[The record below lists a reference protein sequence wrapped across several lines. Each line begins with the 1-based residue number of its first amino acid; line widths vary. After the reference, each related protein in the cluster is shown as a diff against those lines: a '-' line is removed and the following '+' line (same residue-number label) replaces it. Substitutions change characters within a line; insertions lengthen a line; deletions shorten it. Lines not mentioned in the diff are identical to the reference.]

1 VCKPVRKIIFVLSL
15 LLTLVLGVSCRAGDP
30 AAPAALPE
38 TSQPTA
44 TEAPAAA
51 RVNGKIIPLSDYEAE
66 VNRYRAAVEELGN
79 EYDDETAK
87 NEALQALIDQ
97 LLLVQAAE
105 ERGYIQD
112 AGEVDTKISELA
124 QDIGGQE
131 QLAAWMGEN
140 FFTEES
146 FRQYME
152 REIAAIWMRN
162 QLLSE
167 VPVSI
172 EQVHARQI
180 LVQTENQ
187 ATAVQMRL
195 QAGATFEELAFE
207 FDPLTGG
214 DLGWFPR
221 GYLLQPAVEEAAFNL
236 QPGQVSST
244 ISTDYGYHIVK
255 VIERGEHPLSPSA
268 LMFMQEQALLDWLEN
283 RRTASQIEILV
294 P

>member
-1 VCKPVRKIIFVLSL
+1 MVVLN
-15 LLTLVLGVSCRAGDP
+15 VSCRAADP
-30 AAPAALPE
+30 AVPTALQE

-44 TEAPAAA
+44 TEAPASA
-51 RVNGKIIPLSDYEAE
+51 RVNEDIILLLDYEAE
-66 VNRYRAAVEELGN
+66 LNRYRAAVEELGN
-79 EYDDETAK
+79 EYDEETAK

-97 LLLVQAAE
+97 LLLAQAAE
-105 ERGYIQD
+105 ERGYVQD
-112 AGEVDTKISELA
+112 AGAVDAKISELE

-131 QLAAWMGEN
+131 QLMAWMGEN

-146 FRQYME
+146 FRRYME
-152 REIAAIWMRN
+152 REIAAIWMRD

-167 VPVSI
+167 MPTST

-187 ATAVQMRL
+187 ATSVQMRL
-195 QAGATFEELAFE
+195 QAGASFQELAFE

-244 ISTDYGYHIVK
+244 ISTDYGYHIVE
-255 VIERGEHPLSPSA
+255 VIERGEQPLSPGA
-268 LMFMQEQALLDWLEN
+268 LLFIQEQALLDWLEN
-283 RRTASQIEILV
+283 QRETSQIEILV